1 MGCAGE
7 REKIEDKMMLMKLER
22 MEVQMEKEKTLK
34 KLSEMEGRQIPFGHV
49 PDYIDPKFA
58 KDKNI
63 YDDEE
68 DYKKGDNDN
77 LDTDDVRK
85 KDKKKDKKDK
95 KKEKEKSKEKDK
107 KKDKKNR
114 KVTKEKDKKDKKEK
128 KKK

>member
-68 DYKKGDNDN
+68 DYKKGDEE
-77 LDTDDVRK
+77 K
-85 KDKKKDKKDK
+85 KDEKKDEEKKDEE
-95 KKEKEKSKEKDK
+95 KKEE
-107 KKDKKNR
+107 KKDEE
-114 KVTKEKDKKDKKEK
+114 KVIQ
-128 KKK
+128 